1 MNFTDFNLHESLLKG
16 VENAHYVSCTP
27 VQEEVLKTA
36 LQGSDVYVQSQTG
49 TGKTAA
55 FLITIIQEMLSQ
67 PEVKSK
73 KALVLVP
80 TRELAV
86 QVEEEAKL
94 LLSGVNFCVGS
105 FYGGVGYTN
114 QVNLLKKGVDIIV
127 GTPGRVIDLQESG
140 AMDLSSVGYL
150 VIDEADRMFDMG
162 FYPELRKLIKVLP
175 SSDSRQT
182 MLFSAT
188 LNTYVKNLA
197 WEYTREAVEITIEPE
212 VVAVEEIH
220 QMMYHVS
227 SDAKMRLLLGILQS
241 ENPESLIIFCNTK
254 KSCEIVSKR
263 LSLNSIENEFIIGDL
278 PQTKRLQ
285 VLDSFKRGALRC
297 LVATDVAARGIDVED
312 LAMVVNY
319 DLPVEAENYVH
330 RIGRTAR
337 AGKQGKAYSFCS
349 EQDVYNLPAIERYLG
364 ATIPSV
370 VAYEEMMAEDKSA
383 GVSLRLENYRER
395 GNFERKRDNGR
406 KSIGKTGSDKRDSK
420 KTAPKTKNVGK
431 KKNYSYQNEVD
442 LSGLSF
448 EERMK
453 LYKEKYGGSQEAFS
467 EGKQVASGGTGSPKN
482 FEKNAAG
489 KKRGEKSASAGSA
502 NAEKGKNR
510 KGNKQYSGQ
519 TGSNSYRQNSGR
531 INKSTDI
538 PKDAERKVAVP
549 GAKKTGFFD
558 KLKKLFTKGK

>member
-16 VENAHYVSCTP
+16 VENAQYVSCTP

-86 QVEEEAKL
+86 QVEEEAKV

-285 VLDSFKRGALRC
+285 VLDSFKRGSLRC
-297 LVATDVAARGIDVED
+297 LVATDVAARGIDVDD

-406 KSIGKTGSDKRDSK
+406 KSIGKTGSDKRDGK

-453 LYKEKYGGSQEAFS
+453 LYKEKYGGNQTATS
-467 EGKQVASGGTGSPKN
+467 EEKLSNSTVAESSKD
-482 FEKNAAG
+482 FEK
-489 KKRGEKSASAGSA
+489 SSAGAQKGGNSA
-502 NAEKGKNR
+502 KSEMRKTRRGNNQYSRKNR
-510 KGNKQYSGQ
+510 SD
-519 TGSNSYRQNSGR
+519 TYRQHTEESRKNIKLSET
-531 INKSTDI
+531 TD
-538 PKDAERKVAVP
+538 KKT
-549 GAKKTGFFD
+549 GALETKKTGFFD

>member
-16 VENAHYVSCTP
+16 VETAHYVSCTP

-114 QVNLLKKGVDIIV
+114 QVNLLKKGVNIIV

-406 KSIGKTGSDKRDSK
+406 KSIGKTGSDKRDGK

-453 LYKEKYGGSQEAFS
+453 LYKEKYGGNQTATS
-467 EGKQVASGGTGSPKN
+467 EEKLSNSTVAESSKD
-482 FEKNAAG
+482 FEK
-489 KKRGEKSASAGSA
+489 SSAGAQKGGNSA
-502 NAEKGKNR
+502 KSEMRKTRRGNNQYSRKNR
-510 KGNKQYSGQ
+510 SD
-519 TGSNSYRQNSGR
+519 TYRQHTEESRKNIKLSET
-531 INKSTDI
+531 TD
-538 PKDAERKVAVP
+538 KKT
-549 GAKKTGFFD
+549 GALETKKTGFFD

>member
-16 VENAHYVSCTP
+16 VENAQYVSCTP

-86 QVEEEAKL
+86 QVEEEAKV

-212 VVAVEEIH
+212 VMAVEEIH

-285 VLDSFKRGALRC
+285 VLDSFKRGSLRC

-406 KSIGKTGSDKRDSK
+406 KSIGKTGSDKRDGK

-453 LYKEKYGGSQEAFS
+453 LYKEKYGGNQTATS
-467 EGKQVASGGTGSPKN
+467 EEKLSNSTVAESSKD
-482 FEKNAAG
+482 FEK
-489 KKRGEKSASAGSA
+489 SSAGAQKGGNSA
-502 NAEKGKNR
+502 KSEMR
-510 KGNKQYSGQ
+510 KTRRGNNQYSRKNKSD
-519 TGSNSYRQNSGR
+519 TYRQHTEESRKNIKLSET
-531 INKSTDI
+531 TD
-538 PKDAERKVAVP
+538 KKT
-549 GAKKTGFFD
+549 GALETKKTGFFD

>member
-297 LVATDVAARGIDVED
+297 LVATDVAARGIDVDD

-364 ATIPSV
+364 ETIPSV

-406 KSIGKTGSDKRDSK
+406 KSIGKTGSDKRDGK

-453 LYKEKYGGSQEAFS
+453 LYKEKYGGNQTATS
-467 EGKQVASGGTGSPKN
+467 EEKLSNSTVAESSKD
-482 FEKNAAG
+482 FEK
-489 KKRGEKSASAGSA
+489 SSAGAQKGGNSA
-502 NAEKGKNR
+502 KSEMRKTRRGNNQYSRKNR
-510 KGNKQYSGQ
+510 SD
-519 TGSNSYRQNSGR
+519 TYRQHTEESRKNIKLSET
-531 INKSTDI
+531 TD
-538 PKDAERKVAVP
+538 KKT
-549 GAKKTGFFD
+549 GALETKKTGFFD

>member
-16 VENAHYVSCTP
+16 VENAQYVSCTP

-86 QVEEEAKL
+86 QVEEEAKV

-212 VVAVEEIH
+212 VMAVEEIH

-285 VLDSFKRGALRC
+285 VLDSFKRGSLRC

-406 KSIGKTGSDKRDSK
+406 KSIGKTGSDKRDGK

-431 KKNYSYQNEVD
+431 KKNYPYQNEVD

-453 LYKEKYGGSQEAFS
+453 LYKEKYGGNQTATS
-467 EGKQVASGGTGSPKN
+467 EEKLSNSTVAESSKD
-482 FEKNAAG
+482 FEK
-489 KKRGEKSASAGSA
+489 SSAGAQKGGNSA
-502 NAEKGKNR
+502 KSEMR
-510 KGNKQYSGQ
+510 KTRRGNNQYSRKNKSD
-519 TGSNSYRQNSGR
+519 TYRQHTEESRKNIKLSET
-531 INKSTDI
+531 TD
-538 PKDAERKVAVP
+538 KKT
-549 GAKKTGFFD
+549 GALETKKTGFFD

>member
-16 VENAHYVSCTP
+16 VENAQYVSCTP

-86 QVEEEAKL
+86 QVEEEAKV

-297 LVATDVAARGIDVED
+297 LVATDVAARGIDVDD

-406 KSIGKTGSDKRDSK
+406 KSIGKTGSDKRDGK

-453 LYKEKYGGSQEAFS
+453 LYKEKYGGNQTATS
-467 EGKQVASGGTGSPKN
+467 EEKLSNSTVAESSKD
-482 FEKNAAG
+482 FEK
-489 KKRGEKSASAGSA
+489 SSAGAQKGGNSA
-502 NAEKGKNR
+502 KSEMRKTRRGNNQYSRKNR
-510 KGNKQYSGQ
+510 SD
-519 TGSNSYRQNSGR
+519 TYRQHTEESRKNIKLSET
-531 INKSTDI
+531 TD
-538 PKDAERKVAVP
+538 KKT
-549 GAKKTGFFD
+549 GALETKKTGFFD

>member
-16 VENAHYVSCTP
+16 VENAQYVSCTP

-86 QVEEEAKL
+86 QVEEEAKV

-285 VLDSFKRGALRC
+285 VLDSFKRGSLRC

-406 KSIGKTGSDKRDSK
+406 KSIGKTGSDKRDGK

-453 LYKEKYGGSQEAFS
+453 LYKEKYGGNQTATS
-467 EGKQVASGGTGSPKN
+467 EEKLSNSTVAESSKD
-482 FEKNAAG
+482 FEK
-489 KKRGEKSASAGSA
+489 SSAGAQKGGNSA
-502 NAEKGKNR
+502 KSEMRKTRRGNNQYSRKNR
-510 KGNKQYSGQ
+510 SD
-519 TGSNSYRQNSGR
+519 TYRQHTEESRKNIKLSET
-531 INKSTDI
+531 TD
-538 PKDAERKVAVP
+538 KKT
-549 GAKKTGFFD
+549 GALETKKTGFFD

>member
-16 VENAHYVSCTP
+16 VENAQYVSCTP

-86 QVEEEAKL
+86 QVEEEAKV

-297 LVATDVAARGIDVED
+297 LVATDVAARGIDVDD

-406 KSIGKTGSDKRDSK
+406 KSIGKPGSDKRDGK

-453 LYKEKYGGSQEAFS
+453 LYKEKYGGNQTATS
-467 EGKQVASGGTGSPKN
+467 EEKLSNSTVAESSKD
-482 FEKNAAG
+482 FEK
-489 KKRGEKSASAGSA
+489 SSAGAQKGGNSA
-502 NAEKGKNR
+502 KSEMRKTRRGNNQYSRKNR
-510 KGNKQYSGQ
+510 SD
-519 TGSNSYRQNSGR
+519 TYRQHTEESRKNIKLSET
-531 INKSTDI
+531 TD
-538 PKDAERKVAVP
+538 KKT
-549 GAKKTGFFD
+549 GALETKKTGFFD

>member
-16 VENAHYVSCTP
+16 VENVHYVSCTP

-86 QVEEEAKL
+86 QVEEEAKV

-297 LVATDVAARGIDVED
+297 LVATDVAARGIDVDD

-453 LYKEKYGGSQEAFS
+453 LYKEKYGGNQTATS
-467 EGKQVASGGTGSPKN
+467 EEKLSNSSVAESSKD
-482 FEKNAAG
+482 FEK
-489 KKRGEKSASAGSA
+489 SSAGA
-502 NAEKGKNR
+502 QKGGNSTKSEMRKTRRGNNQYSRKNR
-510 KGNKQYSGQ
+510 SD
-519 TGSNSYRQNSGR
+519 TYRQHTEESRKNIKLSET
-531 INKSTDI
+531 TD
-538 PKDAERKVAVP
+538 KKT
-549 GAKKTGFFD
+549 GALETKKTGFFD

>member
-1 MNFTDFNLHESLLKG
+1 MNFTDFNLCEALLKG

-67 PEVKSK
+67 PEVKCK
-73 KALVLVP
+73 KALILVP

-86 QVEEEAKL
+86 QVEEEARV
-94 LLSGVNFCVGS
+94 LLSGTNFCVGS

-114 QVNLLKKGVDIIV
+114 QINLLKKGVDIIV

-175 SSDSRQT
+175 SSDNRQT

-227 SDAKMRLLLGILQS
+227 SDAKMRLLLGILQW

-254 KSCEIVSKR
+254 RNCEIVSKR
-263 LSLNSIENEFIIGDL
+263 LSLNGIENEFIIGDL

-285 VLDSFKRGALRC
+285 VLDSFKRGSLRC
-297 LVATDVAARGIDVED
+297 LVATDVAARGIDVDD

-364 ATIPSV
+364 VTIPSV

-383 GVSLRLENYRER
+383 GVSLHIENYRER
-395 GNFERKRDNGR
+395 GNFERKQDRGR
-406 KSIGKTGSDKRDSK
+406 KTTGKTGSDKRKGK
-420 KTAPKTKNVGK
+420 KTAPKTKNAGK
-431 KKNYSYQNEVD
+431 KKNYSHQNQVD
-442 LSGLSF
+442 LSDLSF

-453 LYKEKYGGSQEAFS
+453 LYKEKYGRNQTATSEEKLSTSTATESSKDFRKGSVS
-467 EGKQVASGGTGSPKN
+467 TKKGGNSAKTETRRNRRGNNQYSRKN
-482 FEKNAAG
+482 TSDTYRHHTE
-489 KKRGEKSASAGSA
+489 E
-502 NAEKGKNR
+502 NR
-510 KGNKQYSGQ
+510 KNIKLPE
-519 TGSNSYRQNSGR
+519 N
-531 INKSTDI
+531 TD
-538 PKDAERKVAVP
+538 KKTEVSET
-549 GAKKTGFFD
+549 KKTGFFD

>member
-16 VENAHYVSCTP
+16 VENAQYVSCTP

-86 QVEEEAKL
+86 QVEEEAKV

-364 ATIPSV
+364 TTIPSV
-370 VAYEEMMAEDKSA
+370 VAYDEMMAEDKSA

-453 LYKEKYGGSQEAFS
+453 LYKEKYGGNQTATS
-467 EGKQVASGGTGSPKN
+467 EEKLSNSTVAESSKD
-482 FEKNAAG
+482 FEK
-489 KKRGEKSASAGSA
+489 SSAGAQKGGNSA
-502 NAEKGKNR
+502 KSEMRKTRRGNNQYSRKNR
-510 KGNKQYSGQ
+510 SD
-519 TGSNSYRQNSGR
+519 TYRQHTEESRKNIKLSET
-531 INKSTDI
+531 TD
-538 PKDAERKVAVP
+538 KKT
-549 GAKKTGFFD
+549 GALETKKTGFFD

>member
-16 VENAHYVSCTP
+16 VENAQYVSCTP

-86 QVEEEAKL
+86 QVEEEAKV

-297 LVATDVAARGIDVED
+297 LVATDVAARGIDVDD

-406 KSIGKTGSDKRDSK
+406 KSIGKTGSDKRDGK

-453 LYKEKYGGSQEAFS
+453 LYKEKYGGNQTATS
-467 EGKQVASGGTGSPKN
+467 EEKLSNSTVAESSKD
-482 FEKNAAG
+482 FEK
-489 KKRGEKSASAGSA
+489 SSAGAQKGGNSA
-502 NAEKGKNR
+502 KSEMR
-510 KGNKQYSGQ
+510 KTRRGNNQYSHKNKSD
-519 TGSNSYRQNSGR
+519 TYRQHTEESRKNIKLSET
-531 INKSTDI
+531 TD
-538 PKDAERKVAVP
+538 KKT
-549 GAKKTGFFD
+549 GALETKKTGFFD

>member
-16 VENAHYVSCTP
+16 VENAQYVSCTP

-86 QVEEEAKL
+86 QVEEEAKV

-364 ATIPSV
+364 ETIPSV

-406 KSIGKTGSDKRDSK
+406 KSIGKTGSDKRDGK

-453 LYKEKYGGSQEAFS
+453 LYKEKYGGNQTATS
-467 EGKQVASGGTGSPKN
+467 EEKLSNSTVAESSKD
-482 FEKNAAG
+482 FEK
-489 KKRGEKSASAGSA
+489 SSAGAQKGGNSA
-502 NAEKGKNR
+502 KSEMRKTRRGNNQYSRKNR
-510 KGNKQYSGQ
+510 SD
-519 TGSNSYRQNSGR
+519 TYRQHTEESRKNIKLSET
-531 INKSTDI
+531 TD
-538 PKDAERKVAVP
+538 KKT
-549 GAKKTGFFD
+549 GALETKKTGFFD